1 MDEFNKL
8 KIYHMKKLEEAKEKY
23 LADQPIY
30 YILDLINSLD
40 FFFTT
45 SSCAG
50 RIILLKIPK
59 SGKKFE
65 AEFLFKSHYYV
76 NFYYIWNK
84 LLEVYKNYD
93 EKIYFKQEPFIL
105 HVSSKNIEKAYELL
119 NIARKS
125 GFKHSGIFLI
135 NDKRV
140 MVEIVGNEKIETIVS
155 KNRKLLVSKEYFYNL
170 VKEAN
175 EKLKK
180 VRNRIDIFYKNLLSY
195 YITK

>member
-1 MDEFNKL
+1 M
-8 KIYHMKKLEEAKEKY
+8 
-23 LADQPIY
+23 
-30 YILDLINSLD
+30 
-40 FFFTT
+40 
-45 SSCAG
+45 
-50 RIILLKIPK
+50 
-59 SGKKFE
+59 
-65 AEFLFKSHYYV
+65 
-76 NFYYIWNK
+76 
-84 LLEVYKNYD
+84 
-93 EKIYFKQEPFIL
+93 

-175 EKLKK
+175 EKFKN
-180 VRNRIDIFYKNLLSY
+180 VRKRIDIFYKNTFILLYNNINYRNNHLLFHYLFLKIHINSNCM
-195 YITK
+195 